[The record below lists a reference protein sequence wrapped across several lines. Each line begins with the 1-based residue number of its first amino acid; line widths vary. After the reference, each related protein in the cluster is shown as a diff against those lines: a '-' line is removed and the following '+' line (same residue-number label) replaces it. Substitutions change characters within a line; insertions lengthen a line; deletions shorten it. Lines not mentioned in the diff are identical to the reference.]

1 LQPHGFVSWV
11 ELELNMSIRICAF
24 ALAAAGLASGLGA
37 CATAPTEQAEVMS
50 NRGQLTVAGI
60 APSEA
65 LGAIDPQK
73 IVEHPTVENGA
84 GATNS
89 EPATPA
95 ASPGVSIEGVDPAA
109 ALAAVDTTKLV
120 DKKQ

>member
-1 LQPHGFVSWV
+1 
-11 ELELNMSIRICAF
+11 MSIRICAF

-65 LGAIDPQK
+65 LGAIDTRK
-73 IVEHPTVENGA
+73 IVENPTIENGGDVTA
-84 GATNS
+84 S
-89 EPATPA
+89 PPATPA
-95 ASPGVSIEGVDPAA
+95 ASPGVSVEGVEPAA
-109 ALAAVDTTKLV
+109 VLAAIDTSKLV
-120 DKKQ
+120 DKKP

>member
-1 LQPHGFVSWV
+1 MGA

-24 ALAAAGLASGLGA
+24 ALAAGAVAGLGA
-37 CATAPTEQAEVMS
+37 CASTPIEQAEVIS
-50 NRGQLTVAGI
+50 NRGQLTVAGL

-65 LGAIDPQK
+65 LGAIDTQK
-73 IVEHPTVENGA
+73 VVEHPTVENGGDA
-84 GATNS
+84 SAAPT
-89 EPATPA
+89 TPP

-109 ALAAVDTTKLV
+109 ALAAVDTEKLV